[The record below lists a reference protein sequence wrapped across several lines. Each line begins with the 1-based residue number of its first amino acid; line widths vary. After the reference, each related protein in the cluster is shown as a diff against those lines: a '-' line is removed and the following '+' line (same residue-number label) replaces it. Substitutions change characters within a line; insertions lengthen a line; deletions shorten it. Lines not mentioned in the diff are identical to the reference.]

1 MDEST
6 YVNDGAY
13 YQPEVP
19 KETTDQL
26 KAEQKEAFEA
36 QPFLQ
41 KMFEWFDDVI
51 ANTNRVDVVMAEAK
65 RKQKPVEVIAEAYD
79 ITRELLEAK
88 KGELEQL
95 AKTLD

>member
-19 KETTDQL
+19 SETEAQL
-26 KAEQKEAFEA
+26 KEEQKAAFEA

-41 KMFEWFDDVI
+41 KMFDWFDEAI
-51 ANTNRVDVVMAEAK
+51 ANTNRVDVVMAESK
-65 RKQKPVEVIAEAYD
+65 RKNKPVEVIAEAYD

>member
-13 YQPEVP
+13 YQPDVP
-19 KETTDQL
+19 DETKAQL
-26 KAEQKEAFEA
+26 IQEERDAFEA
-36 QPFLQ
+36 QPFMRKVL
-41 KMFEWFDDVI
+41 EWFDEAI
-51 ANTNRVDVVMAEAK
+51 ANTNRVDVVMAESK
-65 RKQKPVEVIAEAYD
+65 RKQKSVEIIAEAYD

>member
-1 MDEST
+1 VDDST

-13 YQPEVP
+13 YQPDIP
-19 KETTDQL
+19 SETKAQL
-26 KAEQKEAFEA
+26 KKEEKEAFEA
-36 QPFLQ
+36 QPFIQ
-41 KMFEWFDDVI
+41 KVLEWFDTAI
-51 ANTNRVDVVMAEAK
+51 ENTNRVDVVMAESK
-65 RKQKPVEVIAEAYD
+65 RKNKPVDVIAEAYD

>member
-19 KETTDQL
+19 AETKAQL
-26 KAEQKEAFEA
+26 IQEERDAFEA
-36 QPFLQ
+36 QPFMRKVL
-41 KMFEWFDDVI
+41 EWFDEAI
-51 ANTNRVDVVMAEAK
+51 ENTNRVDIVISESR
-65 RKQKPVEVIAEAYD
+65 RKNKPVEVIVEAYD

>member
-1 MDEST
+1 MDDST

-13 YQPEVP
+13 YQPDIP
-19 KETTDQL
+19 SETEAQL
-26 KAEQKEAFEA
+26 KEEQKQAFEA

-41 KMFEWFDDVI
+41 KMFEWFDEAI
-51 ANTNRVDVVMAEAK
+51 ANTNRVDVVMAESK
-65 RKQKPVEVIAEAYD
+65 RKQKSIEVVAEAYD

-95 AKTLD
+95 AKTLG